1 MMHKAVMGSFIA
13 VLSILLNIPLGYWR
27 ASLQKLTFK
36 WFVAIHLSVPIIV
49 AARIWSTLE
58 YEWIPIFIMTAIA
71 GQLFGGKA
79 YQAYK
84 TRDLA

>member
-1 MMHKAVMGSFIA
+1 MHKVIMGALIGA
-13 VLSILLNIPLGYWR
+13 LSILLNIPLGYWR

-36 WFVAIHLSVPIIV
+36 WFVAIHLSVPLIF
-49 AARIWSTLE
+49 AARVWSSLE
-58 YEWIPIFIMTAIA
+58 YQWIPIFIMAAIT